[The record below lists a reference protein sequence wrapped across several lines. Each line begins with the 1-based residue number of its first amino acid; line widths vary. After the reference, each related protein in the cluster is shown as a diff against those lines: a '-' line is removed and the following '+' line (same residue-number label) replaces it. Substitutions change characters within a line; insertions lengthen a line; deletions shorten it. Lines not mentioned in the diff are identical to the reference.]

1 MKIPE
6 FGPTPPVAMA
16 VTSGADEVEAQLI
29 VPAEVVKAIGR
40 LVGGWYGRAPSAST
54 ELAPGN

>member
-16 VTSGADEVEAQLI
+16 ITSGPDELESHLI
-29 VPAEVVKAIGR
+29 VPAEVVKEIGR
-40 LVGGWYGRAPSAST
+40 LVGMKPRK
-54 ELAPGN
+54 